1 MEILVKYNFM
11 INGSK
16 YYNFTNFDIIL
27 YIINF
32 INIILSYSFIV
43 KFIISLFINYK
54 IEYLLLSSFYIMDLL
69 LIYNI
74 NNRHIKKVINKNI
87 TLILPDK
94 FKSYLSLL
102 LKLIF
107 CVSIIIASILTILLN
122 NGYTFFIFTTSQ
134 TGHAQ
139 PLDNYIIFFLSFY
152 SIHIKLS
159 CITFFL
165 IFINNLT
172 DNITNFINIIKQ
184 NNFNL
189 IDLIQQYLE
198 IRHKYNGIIYVFN
211 NIISTIISFS
221 VLSCLYII
229 LNKFNNDLFDIMY
242 IINFIFF
249 CIFCLSFHYYLN
261 IIDDNIKYLKS
272 LNDKN
277 TNIKQY
283 IIRKKNLYTVQIDN
297 NFENIDSNELKFK
310 NFILDM
316 ENGESLDWLI
326 FSNILQQPLR
336 PIEIYGIEISNS
348 SIITK
353 IISIFIFIIV
363 GKQII

>member
-165 IFINNLT
+165 YSCAATKWICDIFVI
-172 DNITNFINIIKQ
+172 
-184 NNFNL
+184 
-189 IDLIQQYLE
+189 E
-198 IRHKYNGIIYVFN
+198 
-211 NIISTIISFS
+211 
-221 VLSCLYII
+221 CL
-229 LNKFNNDLFDIMY
+229 
-242 IINFIFF
+242 
-249 CIFCLSFHYYLN
+249 
-261 IIDDNIKYLKS
+261 
-272 LNDKN
+272 
-277 TNIKQY
+277 
-283 IIRKKNLYTVQIDN
+283 V
-297 NFENIDSNELKFK
+297 
-310 NFILDM
+310 
-316 ENGESLDWLI
+316 G
-326 FSNILQQPLR
+326 
-336 PIEIYGIEISNS
+336 S
-348 SIITK
+348 SIAPSVASPPWK
-353 IISIFIFIIV
+353 
-363 GKQII
+363 